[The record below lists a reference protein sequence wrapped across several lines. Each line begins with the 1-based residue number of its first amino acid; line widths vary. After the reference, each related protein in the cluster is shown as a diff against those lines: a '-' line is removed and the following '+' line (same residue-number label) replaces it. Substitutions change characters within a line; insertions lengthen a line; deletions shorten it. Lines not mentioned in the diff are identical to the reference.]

1 MKDRDLIINI
11 KKDQYTSE
19 CFGREVYT
27 ADIFVDK
34 RHIRDNL
41 EIARAL
47 IKKLRNLNDH
57 PYVTCKHTLSDIPV
71 IHGLEGAGFKL
82 MSVDATFYM
91 KPYPIHRNQYNV
103 DNEIVIEEYCDKYDD
118 AFSALIKNTPQFFA
132 DTHYYNS
139 PYFDRRLCDL
149 FYRRWILKD
158 IGGRSNRNYLAIY
171 ENRIVGFSLCIEK
184 DNEAIIDLIWVD
196 EDMRGRGVG
205 TLMIY
210 KLFNDVKNKV
220 VKVPTQITNSNA
232 INLYIKTGFKIK
244 DIYAAYHKYGGNR

>member
-1 MKDRDLIINI
+1 MKDPDVIINI
-11 KKDQYTSE
+11 KKDKYTSE
-19 CFGREVYT
+19 CFCMNIYV

-34 RHIRDNL
+34 RHFRDKL
-41 EIARAL
+41 EITRAI
-47 IKKLRNLNDH
+47 IKKLRNLNNQW
-57 PYVTCKHTLSDIPV
+57 YVTCKSTVSDIPV

-82 MSVDATFYM
+82 MSVDATFYI
-91 KPYPIHRNQYNV
+91 KPGPITRNLHNIN
-103 DNEIVIEEYCDKYDD
+103 NEIRIEEYSDVYDD
-118 AFSALIKNTPQFFA
+118 AFSALIKNTPQFF
-132 DTHYYNS
+132 DNTHYYNS

-210 KLFNDVKNKV
+210 KLFNDVKKKV

-232 INLYIKTGFKIK
+232 INIYIKIGFKIR
-244 DIYAAYHKYGGNR
+244 DIYAAYHKYGGTR

>member
-1 MKDRDLIINI
+1 
-11 KKDQYTSE
+11 
-19 CFGREVYT
+19 
-27 ADIFVDK
+27 
-34 RHIRDNL
+34 
-41 EIARAL
+41 
-47 IKKLRNLNDH
+47 
-57 PYVTCKHTLSDIPV
+57 V
-71 IHGLEGAGFKL
+71 IHGLESAGFKL
-82 MSVDATFYM
+82 MSVDATFHM
-91 KPYPIHRNQYNV
+91 KPDPIHRNPYSV
-103 DNEIVIEEYCDKYDD
+103 DNEIRIEEYCDKYDS
-118 AFSALIKNTPQFFA
+118 AFSALIKNTAQFFA
-132 DTHYYNS
+132 GTQYYNS